1 MIEIKIVK
9 IFGSRARG
17 DYNLR
22 SDIDLAV
29 YFENIDKK
37 LKLIR
42 MLDEIRCALKFDVI
56 NVDTISNKS
65 LINNID
71 KEGIV
76 IYENENRS

>member
-1 MIEIKIVK
+1 MIEIKTVK

-56 NVDTISNKS
+56 NVDTISNRN

-76 IYENENRS
+76 IYENKK